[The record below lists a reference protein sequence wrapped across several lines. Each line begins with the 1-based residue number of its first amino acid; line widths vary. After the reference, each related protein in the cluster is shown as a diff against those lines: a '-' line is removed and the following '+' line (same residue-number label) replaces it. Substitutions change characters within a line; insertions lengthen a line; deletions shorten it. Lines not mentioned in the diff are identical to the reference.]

1 MSFIR
6 YQCPRERT
14 KAGED
19 TGTRGLNSSVTTGLS
34 AAYLNTESVRRA
46 RWWLDPRLEQQVWRE
61 AAELV
66 AFDFFQPTL
75 RSLGGISEAAKN
87 LHSQPGF
94 AEGVREMLSKDPS
107 GEFFPLNLRNLLTR
121 VEELETRLQKVLG

>member
-1 MSFIR
+1 MI
-6 YQCPRERT
+6 PNLT
-14 KAGED
+14 D
-19 TGTRGLNSSVTTGLS
+19 LNNFLCCVDSSVTTGVS
-34 AAYLNTESVRRA
+34 AACLNTESVRRA
-46 RWWLDPRLEQQVWRE
+46 KWWLDPRLEQQVWRE

-94 AEGVREMLSKDPS
+94 AESVREMLSNPKRRRSENRSFGARWRD
-107 GEFFPLNLRNLLTR
+107 R
-121 VEELETRLQKVLG
+121 VAIRS